1 MSIEPATW
9 LKDNRI
15 DEVELLVPD
24 IAGVACGKFMPA
36 SKFLALDHR
45 LPESIFIQAITGDYV
60 DDVFELDRDMV
71 LEPDMETLRLVP
83 WAPEPTCCLIA
94 DCYRHDGT
102 PIDIAPR
109 QVLKN
114 VLALYA
120 ERGWRPVVAPEV
132 EFYLV
137 KKNIDPDYPLEPP
150 IGRSGRP
157 EAAGKPY
164 SIDAVNE
171 FDAIIEDIYDY
182 CEAMNI
188 DADSLSHEAG
198 AGQLEI
204 NFNHGD
210 PLSLADQV
218 FLFKRVVREAA
229 MKHGIYATFMAK
241 PMAKEP
247 GSALHLHQSV
257 IDVATGKNI
266 FSDAAGEDTPAFEAF
281 IGGLQRYLP
290 EALPMFGPYVNS
302 YRRFTR
308 FLMAPINVHW
318 GRDNRTVGLRVPVS
332 NAQNR
337 RIENRVA
344 GSDTNPYLAIASS
357 LACGYLGLTENLK
370 RGEQV
375 TGSAYDLPPSFT
387 RDPDRALDLFV
398 NSKALCRI
406 LGEDF
411 VNVYAGIK
419 RIEAETFFQV
429 ISPWE
434 REYLLL
440 NV

>member
-9 LKDNRI
+9 LKENRI
-15 DEVELLVPD
+15 DEVELLIPD

-36 SKFLALDHR
+36 SKFLDLDHR

-71 LEPDMETLRLVP
+71 LQPDMATMRRVP
-83 WAPEPTCCLIA
+83 WTDEPTCCVIA

-102 PIDIAPR
+102 PIDISPR

-114 VLALYA
+114 VLALYTQ
-120 ERGWRPVVAPEV
+120 RGLRPVVAPEV

-157 EAAGKPY
+157 EVAGKPY

-171 FDAIIEDIYDY
+171 FDPIIEDIYDY
-182 CEAMNI
+182 CEAMDI

-229 MKHGIYATFMAK
+229 LKHGIYATFMAK

-257 IDVATGKNI
+257 IDIATGKNI
-266 FSDAAGEDTPAFEAF
+266 FSDERGEDTAAFSAF

-318 GRDNRTVGLRVPVS
+318 GRDNRTVGLRVPIS
-332 NAQNR
+332 DAKNR

-370 RGEQV
+370 RGKMVE
-375 TGSAYDLPPSFT
+375 GSAYDLPPSFT
-387 RDPDRALDLFV
+387 RDPDHALDLFV
-398 NSKALCRI
+398 NSKALTRI